1 MAQRSIIPTIH
12 EISSMFLECSPPLCE
27 HHKWSHHPTAYYAK
41 RQCKSGGVSP
51 LHAALFG
58 DVIELP
64 CRTMDNCDDCWRHPH
79 LASFISKR
87 LLIFKLSDAFTSVCV
102 CTCRRDASKLVDIKP
117 KEFGRTEWTTD
128 GTRLTMHQI
137 MKRMHWC
144 IMTLAGRR
152 GVCSSLTPATHARRI
167 KKVIGWKFG
176 NWLREEPFAGWTNQ
190 LVSVDGK
197 WASSVEMCMTISGIR
212 LYTRRLEDGIL
223 YREIYSLLHS
233 DYPIIVKQL
242 SG

>member
-1 MAQRSIIPTIH
+1 MEPSSNSILRITQQHIT
-12 EISSMFLECSPPLCE
+12 LKDNASPVAFHRC
-27 HHKWSHHPTAYYAK
+27 T
-41 RQCKSGGVSP
+41 